1 MASMTRAWVKLSSLS
16 YSNEGLLE
24 VASLLSDDLAI
35 AIEQGKTDE
44 ALEQLDIEFARFRN
58 STLRD

>member
-44 ALEQLDIEFARFRN
+44 ALEHLDIEFARFRN